1 MLVFFFG
8 RKELRAIKI
17 FWKPTILSEWRSLFW
32 REKKKWMKKKEI
44 KKNTKYCKF

>member
-32 REKKKWMKKKEI
+32 REKKMNEEKGNQEKHEVL
-44 KKNTKYCKF
+44 